1 MSNSLAAVRTPP
13 VRRPGPRPIPAA
25 PIRADEVYHA
35 NELCRRLGWSKG
47 ALRTARR
54 AGLVMIPAGGRLYC
68 IGADL
73 IAYMR
78 GLVDANTGDRPQ

>member
-1 MSNSLAAVRTPP
+1 MNNRTPP

-25 PIRADEVYHA
+25 PIRADELYHCD
-35 NELCRRLGWSKG
+35 ELRRRLGWSKG

-68 IGADL
+68 VGSDL

-78 GLVDANTGDRPQ
+78 ALANANNEGTPQ